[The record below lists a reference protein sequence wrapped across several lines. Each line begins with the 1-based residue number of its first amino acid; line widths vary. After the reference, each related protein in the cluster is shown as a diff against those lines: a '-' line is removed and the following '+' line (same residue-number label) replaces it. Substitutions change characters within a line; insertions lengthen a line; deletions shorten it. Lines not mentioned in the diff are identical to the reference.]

1 MQARVHVIASQDGEA
16 LLLESGHGKSKP
28 ALRGRR
34 SSNGREAAA
43 TVRMIKFLHDARAK
57 RREKKPKNDAPRQ

>member
-16 LLLESGHGKSKP
+16 LLLESGHGKNKR

-34 SSNGREAAA
+34 SSSGRGAAA
-43 TVRMIKFLHDARAK
+43 TVQMIIFLLDARAK